1 MGSAIGG
8 ACAALEAPMSVHS
21 TFAGAPV
28 EAQGSA
34 ARCGDMGTLEGKSM
48 SRRVSGTERSG
59 PCESGRGFPS
69 CAGG

>member
-8 ACAALEAPMSVHS
+8 ACAALEAPMSVRP

-34 ARCGDMGTLEGKSM
+34 AQCGDMGSLEGKGV

-59 PCESGRGFPS
+59 PCEPGRGFPS